1 MALNVCDSYEE
12 VLRVFLSEVYPVC
25 VGCNQALRSP
35 EWRSQEQICLA
46 SDWLVDYQGKPI
58 RGRKGAGHSEAGTPL
73 VTSLIGSWTT
83 ISRPSAVVIFS
94 YFSLA

>member
-58 RGRKGAGHSEAGTPL
+58 RGRKGAGHFRSWNPPGDVTHWFVDNHFEA
-73 VTSLIGSWTT
+73 V
-83 ISRPSAVVIFS
+83 RRRHF
-94 YFSLA
+94 